1 MVPAAI
7 GSERKRHMPTPT
19 TVVSPM
25 PIIDWSSVSKRK
37 SIFYFL
43 LFKSIIVLL
52 EPYPYPQQQQQ
63 PPPQQ
68 QQQQQQQQQTQQQ
81 TRDYP
86 R

>member
-7 GSERKRHMPTPT
+7 GSERKRHMPTST
-19 TVVSPM
+19 TIVPPM
-25 PIIDWSSVSKRK
+25 AINEWSSVPKRK
-37 SIFYFL
+37 SYLFL
-43 LFKSIIVLL
+43 FPSSNFFFVLP

-63 PPPQQ
+63 
-68 QQQQQQQQQTQQQ
+68 Q

>member
-7 GSERKRHMPTPT
+7 GSERKRHMPAST
-19 TVVSPM
+19 TAIPPM
-25 PIIDWSSVSKRK
+25 AINDWSSVPKRK
-37 SIFYFL
+37 SNLFL
-43 LFKSIIVLL
+43 FSCSTLFFVLL

-63 PPPQQ
+63 QQ
-68 QQQQQQQQQTQQQ
+68 QQQ